1 MNIKTIICTLAGML
15 GLTSCSGQAEKKT
28 TESMEGKKMLVAYY
42 SWEGNT
48 KAVAEYI
55 AQKTGADIYEIKTS
69 QVYPSDWNECVRT
82 VGKLGKNHEPELIGQ
97 MPDVGQYD
105 AVFIGTPCWW
115 GTIANPMRT
124 FLHRVDLTGK
134 TVTPF
139 MTHGTSGRKLQEIPK
154 LCPNSTVLDGLGIY
168 NRYQVETKENSV
180 SNLGDYKA
188 QVDKWLKSIG
198 L

>member
-1 MNIKTIICTLAGML
+1 MMKTVICTLAGML

-28 TESMEGKKMLVAYY
+28 ESMEGKKILVAYY

-69 QVYPSDWNECVRT
+69 QVYPSDWNECVRM

-97 MPDVGQYD
+97 MPDVSQYD
-105 AVFIGTPCWW
+105 VVFIGTPCWH
-115 GTIANPMRT
+115 GTIANPLRS
-124 FLHRVDLTGK
+124 FLHRTRLTGK
-134 TVTPF
+134 TVAPF

-154 LCPNSTVLDGLGIY
+154 LCPGSTVLDGLGIY
-168 NRYQVETKENSV
+168 NRYQVETKQNSV
-180 SNLGDYKA
+180 SNLGDYKQ
-188 QVDKWLKSIG
+188 QVDEWLHEIG
-198 L
+198 F